1 MVFKVPKRTGN
12 AHVTSRRVS
21 TSSGR
26 TLRRTTLTHLCGF
39 HRQWLLLGKILRL
52 VHGATCG
59 AWAPKNLPW
68 GRNACC
74 KFFFFCTEEK
84 HKNRNTDYTCF
95 LHMANS
101 VRPCLPGGVCVF
113 FSSRVATL
121 STKMAGKKLTSGI
134 FRQTI
139 MNIRAVAQHLCGH
152 RCCCRCHAI
161 GGVGCHYEV
170 RTVRRNMVSVFCYN
184 L

>member
-1 MVFKVPKRTGN
+1 MPKRTGN

-26 TLRRTTLTHLCGF
+26 TLRRTTLTHLCGI

-52 VHGATCG
+52 VHGVTCG

-68 GRNACC
+68 GRGTRAVS
-74 KFFFFCTEEK
+74 FFCTEEK

-101 VRPCLPGGVCVF
+101 VRPCLPRGGLCF
-113 FSSRVATL
+113 FFVPCCNT
-121 STKMAGKKLTSGI
+121 
-134 FRQTI
+134 FRQDGRQEANERHI
-139 MNIRAVAQHLCGH
+139 SANHNEHKGSSPAPM
-152 RCCCRCHAI
+152 
-161 GGVGCHYEV
+161 
-170 RTVRRNMVSVFCYN
+170 
-184 L
+184 